1 MINAVWMFL
10 VGFGIITAAFNGK
23 TMLISDI
30 IFTSAA
36 KAVEFSFGL
45 AGMIAFWTGILKIA
59 EASRITEMIARLF
72 QPLFRQ
78 LFPMLRLQKKAL
90 GLISMTMAANLLGL
104 GNVATPL
111 GLKAMAELT
120 ELNPEPKRASNDI
133 CTFMTIIFGGLSVI
147 PTTLIAIRS
156 QAGSTNPALVL
167 IPVFVITL
175 AATLAGLT
183 FNFLAL
189 HWSAW
194 LTRKKRLNND

>member
-10 VGFGIITAAFNGK
+10 VGLGIITAALNGK
-23 TMLISDI
+23 IMLISDS

-59 EASRITEMIARLF
+59 EAARITEVIARLF

-78 LFPMLRLQKKAL
+78 LFPTLRHQKKVL

-111 GLKAMAELT
+111 GLKTMAELT
-120 ELNPEPKRASNDI
+120 ELSPDPKQASNDI
-133 CTFMTIIFGGLSVI
+133 CTFMTIILGGLSII

-167 IPVFVITL
+167 LPVFIITL
-175 AATLAGLT
+175 AATIAGLT

-189 HWSAW
+189 HWPAW
-194 LTRKKRLNND
+194 LNRKKRLN